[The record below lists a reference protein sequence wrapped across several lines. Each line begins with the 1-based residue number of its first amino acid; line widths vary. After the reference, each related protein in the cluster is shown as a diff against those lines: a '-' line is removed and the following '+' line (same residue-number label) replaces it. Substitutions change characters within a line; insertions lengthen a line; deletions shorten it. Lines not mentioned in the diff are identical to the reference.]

1 MKTDIERLKERF
13 ANANTEAEIEAV
25 DKEMKALAD
34 QDMDQ
39 FAEGLIECIKDTD
52 RKSTRL
58 NSSHT

>member
-39 FAEGLIECIKDTD
+39 FAEGLIECIK
-52 RKSTRL
+52 STHR
-58 NSSHT
+58 